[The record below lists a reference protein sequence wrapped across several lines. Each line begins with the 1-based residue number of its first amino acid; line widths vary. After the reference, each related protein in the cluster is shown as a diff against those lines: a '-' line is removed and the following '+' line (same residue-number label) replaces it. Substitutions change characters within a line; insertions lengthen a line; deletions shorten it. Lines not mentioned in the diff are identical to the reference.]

1 MADTSPIEVAYLQVG
16 NERLKATPPLVFRV
30 NFDHDASCY
39 ILEGD
44 LDIFLYAISR
54 RELESVL
61 TEHLQFLWL
70 DYAREE
76 DDAKLAPSGLK
87 LKSDLLHRLST
98 E

>member
-16 NERLKATPPLVFRV
+16 NDRLKATPPLVFQV
-30 NFDHDASCY
+30 NFDRDASCY
-39 ILEGD
+39 TLEGD
-44 LDIFLYAISR
+44 LDIFLYAFSR

-70 DYAREE
+70 DYVLEE
-76 DDAKLAPSGLK
+76 DESRLAPSGLK
-87 LKSDLLHRLST
+87 LKLDLLDRFNT